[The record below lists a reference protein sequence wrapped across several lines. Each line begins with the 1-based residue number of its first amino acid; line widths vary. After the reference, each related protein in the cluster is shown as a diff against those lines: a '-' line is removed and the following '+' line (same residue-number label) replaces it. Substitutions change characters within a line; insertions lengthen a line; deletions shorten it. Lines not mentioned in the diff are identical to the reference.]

1 MQTSPNGIQFIKT
14 NEGFVSLVSNDNGKQ
29 AIGYGHDLLPGEL
42 VLYSHGIS
50 EPDAAALLI
59 KDLSIRFEP
68 AVNRLAPQANQNQ
81 FDALVDFCYNLGPGD
96 LATMLHHGFDQVGA
110 NILAWCY
117 EEKDGVEVKS
127 EGLEARRAKE
137 LTLFNTPLVQ

>member
-29 AIGYGHDLLPGEL
+29 VIGYGHDLLPGEL
-42 VLYSHGIS
+42 ALYSHGIS
-50 EPDAAALLI
+50 EADAETLLTR
-59 KDLSIRFEP
+59 DLSTRFEP
-68 AVNRLAPQANQNQ
+68 AVSRLAPTANQNQ

-96 LATMLHHGFDQVGA
+96 LATMLHHGFDQVPTH
-110 NILAWCY
+110 ILAWCY

-127 EGLEARRAKE
+127 AGLEARRAKE
-137 LTLFNTPLVQ
+137 LTLFNTPV